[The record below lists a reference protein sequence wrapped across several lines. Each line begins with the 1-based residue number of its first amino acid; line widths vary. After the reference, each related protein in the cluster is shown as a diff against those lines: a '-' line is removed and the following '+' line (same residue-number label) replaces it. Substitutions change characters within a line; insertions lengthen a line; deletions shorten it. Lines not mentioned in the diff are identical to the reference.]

1 MRFLIQSV
9 GSRVRGQYDKMWE
22 PNQIKKSK
30 LVFIVEHDKINK
42 KTIKKYLLG

>member
-22 PNQIKKSK
+22 PNEIKQSK

-42 KTIKKYLLG
+42 TIIQKYILG